1 MVSTTRK
8 MSMNSKWILSYVNC
22 RKIRRIPLKMTML
35 GDNGLC
41 VNNNTL
47 LLIMIH
53 IEIKHNISLDIS

>member
-8 MSMNSKWILSYVNC
+8 MSMNSKLILSYVNW
-22 RKIRRIPLKMTML
+22 RKIRSIPLNMTML